1 MRYKLS
7 PRWSPLKRGNLSLI
21 SVHKFNKRYL
31 HFICSRFPI
40 PDSRFPIPDSRF
52 PIPDSRFPIPDSR
65 FPIPDSLFN
74 PSNYN
79 VQIHCN
85 FSIKLPKKLL

>member
-7 PRWSPLKRGNLSLI
+7 PRWSPLKRGTLSLI

-52 PIPDSRFPIPDSR
+52 PIPYLIPLIIT
-65 FPIPDSLFN
+65 FK
-74 PSNYN
+74 
-79 VQIHCN
+79 
-85 FSIKLPKKLL
+85 SIATSP